1 MFVVDENIA
10 RPDRMQSR
18 RAVLDFLGRHV
29 PTNIVLDG
37 NVMLSVFFN
46 SESFPDSTSEI
57 EVWGWDAERGRYNYY
72 KLDSRG
78 TPDKKPAWKFRG
90 SSVDA
95 DLLNADERNDTC
107 LQCHINGAP
116 IMKELLFPWNNWRS
130 FKFTADYLKTNW
142 PVGKSQRLQQLS
154 GAEDLETTLLA
165 SIRQFNTRRLN
176 AALARRPDN
185 GDVMTNS
192 SGNARMVDGVR
203 MLKHLFVTTEVNLIS
218 SGQLSGLH
226 PLEPKPSGRP
236 DNPVDIPDSF
246 FLNAN
251 LLAGGGITAY
261 SGLGIAEARGF
272 RDILRAGPADYAS
285 LVRDPKIG
293 LKLAGQSGDANF
305 AWFVPEPSHADN
317 SMVDEMMRRGVVSAE
332 FVAAVLAIDVE
343 QPVFSAARERL
354 LKFVPKEFN
363 FPTSPG
369 ARTQPDDLTR
379 QTIDRLRAAGPP
391 SGSVEADFL
400 GLLES
405 KNSVDQLRD
414 RVTKYRARVTER
426 LKDAAT
432 KDDELRRLFIRATA
446 VRRAMVEHPLLGP
459 LDETGDR
466 LLPLP

>member
-1 MFVVDENIA
+1 MERNNLGDPFFEIVLKNHADVVDLKGIETLLQPDPLRRRMFVVDENIA

-18 RAVLDFLGRHV
+18 RAVLDFLGRHA

-72 KLDSRG
+72 KLDLRG
-78 TPDKKPAWKFRG
+78 TSDKKPAWKFRG

-95 DLLNADERNDTC
+95 DLFSADERNDTC

-130 FKFTADYLKTNW
+130 FKFPADYLKTNW

-185 GDVMTNS
+185 GDVMTDS

-226 PLEPKPSGRP
+226 PLDPNRP
-236 DNPVDIPDSF
+236 DSLTIQSIF
-246 FLNAN
+246 R
-251 LLAGGGITAY
+251 TASSSTQICWPAVASPLIRDWVSRRHEASVTFCG
-261 SGLGIAEARGF
+261 SGQ
-272 RDILRAGPADYAS
+272 PTM
-285 LVRDPKIG
+285 P
-293 LKLAGQSGDANF
+293 
-305 AWFVPEPSHADN
+305 AWFVIP
-317 SMVDEMMRRGVVSAE
+317 
-332 FVAAVLAIDVE
+332 
-343 QPVFSAARERL
+343 RL
-354 LKFVPKEFN
+354 V
-363 FPTSPG
+363 
-369 ARTQPDDLTR
+369 
-379 QTIDRLRAAGPP
+379 
-391 SGSVEADFL
+391 
-400 GLLES
+400 
-405 KNSVDQLRD
+405 
-414 RVTKYRARVTER
+414 
-426 LKDAAT
+426 
-432 KDDELRRLFIRATA
+432 
-446 VRRAMVEHPLLGP
+446 
-459 LDETGDR
+459 
-466 LLPLP
+466 